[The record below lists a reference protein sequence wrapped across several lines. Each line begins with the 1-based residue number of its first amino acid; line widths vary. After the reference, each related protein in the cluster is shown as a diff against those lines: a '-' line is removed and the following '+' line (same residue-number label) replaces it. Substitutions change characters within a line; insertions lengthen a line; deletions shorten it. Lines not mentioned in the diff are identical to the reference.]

1 LPRCGGVLLRLKV
14 LMIRRLVT
22 TVCSLA
28 AGAVLVTAQATT
40 TPPAGAGQ
48 GQQAPT
54 FRSRID
60 SISVDVSVTD
70 QDGRPVPDLKAED
83 FDIREANKAPPIDT
97 FRLIQV
103 DPTDVSKAD

>member
-1 LPRCGGVLLRLKV
+1 
-14 LMIRRLVT
+14 MIRRLVT

-40 TPPAGAGQ
+40 APPAGAGQ

-70 QDGRPVPDLKAED
+70 KDGRPVTDLKAT
-83 FDIREANKAPPIDT
+83 ISKSAR
-97 FRLIQV
+97 
-103 DPTDVSKAD
+103 PTRRRRSTRFV